1 MYIEPNSTIKICKNV
16 PLDNT
21 YKNTLYFANKLSQE
35 NFFTSKT
42 KHNLAKQSYQRVVKG
57 KMRVE
62 IKSEDLY
69 DCNYLCFQNTSF
81 GLKWFYCFITDVEYV
96 NNETSEITFEIDVM
110 QTYFFDT
117 TLKECFVEREH
128 SATDNIGDNILPEP
142 VDVGE
147 YIFNDYT
154 PLDHTIR
161 DFYIVVAI
169 VDVKGGS
176 QGELYD
182 GIYSGAELWVFK
194 NKDVQGVDKFL
205 DGYSEK
211 PESVISIYMVPKIL
225 ISGNIPDGGMKLP
238 YGEGAAGAN
247 YDLQP
252 INGTELLDGYTPRN
266 KKLYTYPYHF
276 LSIDNAS
283 GSSLCLRYEF
293 FNNLT
298 PSLML
303 RGCIT
308 QPVSIVLYLRNYKN
322 FNTLTGEYIEE
333 IHTES
338 LSLTSYPVCSWNNDS
353 FTQFLGKEGF
363 PLIVKNLASMGVG
376 NEIGAITNT
385 LTSVYKASV
394 SADVMRGSLN
404 NGNVNCANNRQ
415 QFYTA
420 RCSVNK
426 HYAKAIDDYFTMFG
440 YTCKRVKVPGIT
452 NRSRWNYVK
461 TKNCCVQSNAPVDDV
476 KKICE
481 IYDAGIT
488 FWITNVSDF
497 EVGNYNFDN
506 TPTGSGV

>member
-21 YKNTLYFANKLSQE
+21 YKNTLYFANKLTQE

-142 VDVGE
+142 VDIGE
-147 YIFNDYT
+147 YIYNDYT
-154 PLDHTIR
+154 PLDLTIR
-161 DFYIVVAI
+161 EFYTVVAV

-176 QGELYD
+176 QGEIYD
-182 GIYSGAELWVFK
+182 RIYSGAELWAF
-194 NKDVQGVDKFL
+194 NNNDVQGIDLFL
-205 DGYSEK
+205 DKYVEK
-211 PESVISIYMVPKIL
+211 PESIVSIYVVPKIL
-225 ISGNIPDGGMKLP
+225 LTTEVADGGTKLP
-238 YGEGAAGAN
+238 YGAGGGGAN
-247 YDLQP
+247 YNLSP
-252 INGTELLDGYTPRN
+252 INGTEVLDGYTPRN
-266 KKLYTYPYHF
+266 KKLYTYPYNF
-276 LSIDNAS
+276 LCVDNAS

-293 FNNLT
+293 FQNLT
-298 PSLML
+298 PTLRL

-308 QPVSIVLYLRNYKN
+308 QPVSITLTPQNYKN
-322 FNTLTGEYIEE
+322 FKTVTGEYNDDIY
-333 IHTES
+333 TES
-338 LSLTSYPVCSWNNDS
+338 VSLTSYPTCSWNNDS
-353 FTQFLGKEGF
+353 FMQFLGKEGF
-363 PLIVKNLASMGVG
+363 PLIVKNLASMSTG

-404 NGNVNCANNRQ
+404 NGGVNCANGTQ
-415 QFYTA
+415 QFYMS

-426 HYAKAIDDYFTMFG
+426 HYAKVIDDYFTMFG

-452 NRSRWNYVK
+452 NRSRWNYIK

-476 KKICE
+476 NKICE
-481 IYDAGIT
+481 IYDNGIT
-488 FWITNVSDF
+488 FWMTSVSDF
-497 EVGNYNFDN
+497 EVGNYNFAN

>member
-1 MYIEPNSTIKICKNV
+1 MYIEPNSSIKICKNV

-35 NFFTSKT
+35 NFFVGKT
-42 KHNLAKQSYQRVVKG
+42 KHNLTKQSYQRVVKG

-81 GLKWFYCFITDVEYV
+81 GLKWFYCFITSVEYV

-128 SATDNIGDNILPEP
+128 SPTDNIGDNILPEP
-142 VDVGE
+142 VDIGE
-147 YIFNDYT
+147 YIYNDYT
-154 PLDHTIR
+154 PLDLTMR
-161 DFYIVVAI
+161 EFYIIVSV

-176 QGELYD
+176 QGEVYD
-182 GIYSGAELWVFK
+182 RIYSGAELWAF
-194 NKDVQGVDKFL
+194 NNNDVQGIDRFL
-205 DGYSEK
+205 DGYVEK
-211 PESVISIYMVPKIL
+211 PDSIVSIYMLPKIL
-225 ISGNIPDGGMKLP
+225 LASNVEDGGTKLP
-238 YGEGAAGAN
+238 YGAGGGGAN
-247 YDLQP
+247 YTLSP
-252 INGTELLDGYTPRN
+252 INGTEILDGYAPRN
-266 KKLYTYPYHF
+266 KKLYTYPYNF

-293 FNNLT
+293 FNDLT
-298 PSLML
+298 PALRL

-308 QPVSIVLYLRNYKN
+308 QPVSITLTPQNYKN
-322 FNTLTGEYIEE
+322 FKTVTGRYNGDIY
-333 IHTES
+333 TES
-338 LSLTSYPVCSWNNDS
+338 VSLTSYPTCSWNNDS

-363 PLIVKNLASMGVG
+363 PLIVKNLASMSTG

-394 SADVMRGSLN
+394 SADIMRGTLN
-404 NGNVNCANNRQ
+404 NGGVNCANGTQ
-415 QFYTA
+415 QFYMS
-420 RCSVNK
+420 RCTVNK
-426 HYAKAIDDYFTMFG
+426 HYAKVIDDYFTMFG

-452 NRSRWNYVK
+452 NRNRWNYVK

-497 EVGNYNFDN
+497 EVGNYNFAN